1 MFSYYIKR
9 NFTVEMKVGLFFGSF
24 NPVHIGHLAIAN
36 YMASFTALDEVW
48 LVISPQNPL
57 KEKSSLLNQND
68 RLHLVNLALDLHPK
82 IKPCTIEFTLPQPS
96 YTINTLAYL
105 KEKFPDHEFCL
116 IMGSD
121 NLEGLHKWKNYEEI
135 LHKYKIFVY
144 PRPDK
149 KETTFDAHPSVNFV
163 DAPIME
169 ISSTFIRHAI
179 KQKKDVRFFLHHKVW
194 EYIDEMNLY
203 KK

>member
-1 MFSYYIKR
+1 MR
-9 NFTVEMKVGLFFGSF
+9 VGLFFGSF

-48 LVISPQNPL
+48 LVVSPQNPL

-68 RLHLVNLALDLHPK
+68 RLHLVNIALDFHKK
-82 IKPCTIEFTLPQPS
+82 IKASNIEFGLPQPS

-105 KEKFPDHEFCL
+105 NEKFPQHEFCL

-121 NLEGLHKWKNYEEI
+121 NLEGLHKWKNHEEI
-135 LHKYKIFVY
+135 LRKYKIYVY

-149 KETTFDAHPSVNFV
+149 KESQFDKHPSVSFV
-163 DAPIME
+163 NAPIME
-169 ISSTFIRHAI
+169 ISSTFIRDSI
-179 KQKKDVRFFLHHKVW
+179 KQKKDVRFFLHHKAW
-194 EYIDEMNLY
+194 EYIDEMGFY